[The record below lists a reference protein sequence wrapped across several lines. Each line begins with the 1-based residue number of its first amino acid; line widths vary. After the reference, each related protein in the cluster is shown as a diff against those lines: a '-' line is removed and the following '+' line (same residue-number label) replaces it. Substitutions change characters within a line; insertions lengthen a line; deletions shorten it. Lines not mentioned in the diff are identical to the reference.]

1 MTNGSSQGIFVI
13 VALVIFGIFVLIS
26 YLLFRDTMKPSL
38 AKIYCDAFT
47 ITSKNTGFGKLGN
60 CGVDSENGENGSG
73 GGSEDNVSMTYYK
86 IRDADTEKGWSEV
99 WVLVKK
105 LDNGHVEIIDSGN
118 KDKFAEGDLG
128 ATLNGDISFPDTVG
142 NGLVIENIGVGS
154 FRNANFANVMKLPN
168 ELIILDDYSLM
179 NSNFSGEA
187 KFPENLEKIGI
198 EALKNSRFTGKMDF
212 PDSLKEIGEGAFD
225 NSEFEGELNLPTD
238 LGEVGTGAFENSHF
252 TGTPTIPSSVTS
264 IGDNAFANSKFTGS
278 IEIPK
283 SVTTIG
289 ENAFA
294 NSEFTGS
301 LTLQDGLES
310 IGNNAFG
317 NSKFTGKVSTPST
330 ITSIGNNAFS
340 NSKFTEIDLSKSTE
354 LDKIGDN
361 AFENSEFT
369 GALFLPN
376 SIKTVGARAF
386 YSSKFSNNN
395 WTMPTK
401 LETIGDEA
409 FYNSLMRGTLTMNAN
424 LKTIGASAFYNSYK
438 GNTYTV
444 KGTFII
450 ETSPYADVTT
460 SDYLV
465 YQNQIVL
472 GKSLEYIGNRA
483 FYNAEF
489 GGNNEKIGGTF
500 DMTQAPNL
508 EYIGDFAFANS
519 YKQQQS
525 LLRKYASS
533 SIPTTLIYRWRGNIV
548 YNNNIKYIGASAFIN
563 AKFNKPSTTLPS
575 GTVVGTNAFAN
586 AFK

>member
-1 MTNGSSQGIFVI
+1 MTDGSSQGLFVI
-13 VALVIFGIFVLIS
+13 VAVVIFGIFVLIS
-26 YLLFRDTMKPSL
+26 YILFRDTMKPSL

-47 ITSKNTGFGKLGN
+47 MTSKRTGLGKAGD
-60 CGVDSENGENGSG
+60 CSVDSGDGSG
-73 GGSEDNVSMTYYK
+73 GDGTGSNDETSMTYYK
-86 IRDADTEKGWSEV
+86 IRDADEANGWSEV
-99 WVLVKK
+99 WVLTKT
-105 LDNGHVEIIDSGN
+105 LPNGNVEIIDSGN

-128 ATLNGDISFPDTVG
+128 ATLIGDISFPNTVG
-142 NGLVIENIGVGS
+142 DGLVIESIGVGS
-154 FRNANFANVMKLPN
+154 FRNAKFANVMKLPD

-187 KFPENLEKIGI
+187 RFPENLEKIGI
-198 EALKNSRFTGKMDF
+198 EALKNSRFTGKMNF

-225 NSEFEGELNLPTD
+225 NSVFEGEINLPND
-238 LGEVGTGAFENSHF
+238 LEEIGDGAFAKSEL

-369 GALFLPN
+369 GTLFLPD
-376 SIKTVGARAF
+376 SVKTVGARAF
-386 YSSKFSNNN
+386 LSSKFVNKD
-395 WTMPTK
+395 WTMPKK

-409 FYNSLMRGTLTMNAN
+409 FYNSLMQGTLTMNDN
-424 LKTIGASAFYNSYK
+424 LKTIGSSAFYNSYK
-438 GNTYTV
+438 GNTKTIPTKQTIEATRTV
-444 KGTFII
+444 
-450 ETSPYADVTT
+450 
-460 SDYLV
+460 YLYEYKV
-465 YQNQIVL
+465 YQNQLIL
-472 GKSLEYIGNRA
+472 GKNLEYIGERA
-483 FYNAEF
+483 FQMAEF
-489 GGNNEKIGGTF
+489 GGNADGNGGTF
-500 DMTQAPNL
+500 DMTKSPNL
-508 EYIGDFAFANS
+508 KYIGQYAFENS
-519 YKQQQS
+519 YQQQQ
-525 LLRKYASS
+525 LYKVDYISS
-533 SIPTTLIYRWRGNIV
+533 STPDVSQYLRRADIV
-548 YNNNIKYIGASAFIN
+548 YNSNIQFIGTRAFYN
-563 AKFNKPSTTLPS
+563 AKFNKATTSAPS
-575 GTVVGTNAFAN
+575 GATIEVNAFAN
-586 AFK
+586 SFK

>member
-99 WVLVKK
+99 WVLVEK

-142 NGLVIENIGVGS
+142 DGLIIENIGVGS

-198 EALKNSRFTGKMDF
+198 EALKNSRFTGKMNF

-225 NSEFEGELNLPTD
+225 NSEFEGQLNLPTD
-238 LGEVGTGAFENSHF
+238 LEEVGTGAFENSHF

-369 GALFLPN
+369 GTLFLPD
-376 SIKTVGARAF
+376 SVKTVGARAF
-386 YSSKFSNNN
+386 LSSKFVNKD
-395 WTMPTK
+395 WTMPKK

-409 FYNSLMRGTLTMNAN
+409 FYNSLMQGTLTMNDN
-424 LKTIGASAFYNSYK
+424 LKTIGSSAFYNSFK
-438 GNTYTV
+438 GNTTTIGRTQ
-444 KGTFII
+444 KIEAHITTTFG
-450 ETSPYADVTT
+450 EYA
-460 SDYLV
+460 V
-465 YQNQIVL
+465 YRNKLVL
-472 GKSLEYIGNRA
+472 GKSLEYIGDRA
-483 FYNAEF
+483 FFQAEF
-489 GGNNEKIGGTF
+489 GGNADKLGGTF
-500 DMTQAPNL
+500 DMSQSPNL
-508 EYIGDFAFANS
+508 KHIGAYAFANS
-519 YKQQQS
+519 YKQQMQYRITYNNGS
-525 LLRKYASS
+525 PEYSTYVYRA
-533 SIPTTLIYRWRGNIV
+533 TLV
-548 YNNNIKYIGASAFIN
+548 YNNNIEFIGMSAFIN
-563 AKFNKPSTTLPS
+563 ARFTKPTTSLPS
-575 GTVVGTNAFAN
+575 GAVVEANAFAN
-586 AFK
+586 SFK

>member
-142 NGLVIENIGVGS
+142 NGLIIENIGVGS

-187 KFPENLEKIGI
+187 TFPENLEKIGI
-198 EALKNSRFTGKMDF
+198 EALKNSRFTGKMNF

-238 LGEVGTGAFENSHF
+238 LEEVGTGAFENSHF

-294 NSEFTGS
+294 SSEFTGS

-317 NSKFTGKVSTPST
+317 NSQFTGKVSTPST
-330 ITSIGNNAFS
+330 LTSIGNNAFS

-354 LDKIGDN
+354 LEEIGNN
-361 AFENSEFT
+361 AFEKSEFT
-369 GALFLPN
+369 GSLFLPN

-395 WTMPTK
+395 WIMPTK

-409 FYNSLMRGTLTMNAN
+409 FYNSLMQGTLTLNDN
-424 LKTIGASAFYNSYK
+424 LRTIGSSAFYNSYK
-438 GNTYTV
+438 GNTVAMGRTQKIEATRTVYYYEYTMY
-444 KGTFII
+444 K
-450 ETSPYADVTT
+450 
-460 SDYLV
+460 
-465 YQNQIVL
+465 NQLIL
-472 GKSLEYIGNRA
+472 GKSLEYIGDRA
-483 FYNAEF
+483 FYQAEF
-489 GGNNEKIGGTF
+489 GGNAEKNGGSF
-500 DMTQAPNL
+500 DMTQSPNL
-508 EYIGDFAFANS
+508 KYIGAYAFSNS
-519 YKQQQS
+519 YKQQQ
-525 LLRKYASS
+525 LYKVDYISS
-533 SIPTTLIYRWRGNIV
+533 SIPDVSLYIYRATLSYNSNIEF
-548 YNNNIKYIGASAFIN
+548 IGMGAFIN
-563 AKFNKPSTTLPS
+563 ARFTSPTNSLPS
-575 GTVVGTNAFAN
+575 GAVVEANAFAN
-586 AFK
+586 SFK